1 MLGCCGLDRCEHE
14 HTAKRE
20 LLHNAL
26 YAPSCCACLGEKV
39 NAFIAFKGLALQSL
53 IGAAEAVLSV
63 ICAHCKS
70 EHIGHGSLSA
80 LYLFNKALG
89 MNDSAVV
96 GSLLKLNRVVSFL
109 PAVADASK
117 IGRSIILSGNA
128 SAAVRDSAL
137 VPNGAA
143 YGNIVMGSH
152 SQLFIYVIRPLLPCC
167 DAVAVHAEIQ
177 L

>member
-1 MLGCCGLDRCEHE
+1 
-14 HTAKRE
+14 
-20 LLHNAL
+20 
-26 YAPSCCACLGEKV
+26 
-39 NAFIAFKGLALQSL
+39 
-53 IGAAEAVLSV
+53 
-63 ICAHCKS
+63 
-70 EHIGHGSLSA
+70 
-80 LYLFNKALG
+80 

-109 PAVADASK
+109 PAVADARK

-152 SQLFIYVIRPLLPCC
+152 S
-167 DAVAVHAEIQ
+167 
-177 L
+177 